1 MKSFAA
7 ISTILAAASTA
18 RAQFGDAHV
27 LKLEPLSVKTLTE
40 SQTARIDFTVQDLT
54 GGAYTTCSTAW
65 TIGALDSTIWFPCTD
80 SSFAFTFP
88 TGIDDVEDFDVLISH
103 SAPEPVGSVIAR
115 AILNSHAGT
124 PVYVCKTPG
133 ETPGTQTEGAIVEG
147 SDVIAQPVNQ

>member
-18 RAQFGDAHV
+18 SAQFGDTHV
-27 LKLEPLSVKTLTE
+27 LKLAPLSVKTLTE
-40 SQTARIDFTVQDLT
+40 SRTARIDFTVQDLT

-65 TIGALDSTIWFPCTD
+65 TIGALESTTWFPCTD
-80 SSFAFTFP
+80 SAFSFNFP
-88 TGIDDVEDFDVLISH
+88 TGISDVEDFNFLIAH

-124 PVYVCKTPG
+124 PVYICKTPG
-133 ETPGTQTEGAIVEG
+133 ATPGTETECNIVEG
-147 SDVIAQPVNQ
+147 SDVVAQPVNQ